1 MTTVKKTEIKL
12 PKTVGANALSE
23 SFGKINLSPEVKEF
37 LASLNARITVTY
49 SSGAEKPELE
59 ILDRSGT
66 VVCSID
72 EFVKLGGFRRWVNDE
87 LKELEKIE
95 SSSKKIEL
103 VAYFFRLAV
112 GKKIAL
118 PARMEEA
125 NETKFRQ
132 FHSMAGIVTS
142 HLETVEGTVENDA
155 RAYILDRGHLL
166 LGVIYKLMLDCLR
179 SEKLQKEALEEAL
192 FERGIPKWLYNKL
205 TDKQFTAN
213 LKNDSTVLLFP
224 KGNYLKSIGLT
235 TKEILT
241 EEFLTS
247 NRYVAEN
254 SGSIIKFAQTFP
266 SWKVLPVVPKTLAKD
281 VDTFMDT
288 YFWTMIS
295 PYTAKEILEIR
306 AAGKSIPT
314 FKARQKPNPKPG
326 SKTRPETETQRICR
340 EIHNILGVMVST
352 WLHMQNLVFPCA
364 NPLAFVWSKIIN
376 GTDAWEITPTH
387 GLYEHIIGSKTDL
400 TPVKALTSA
409 PLLPIMAEIVCQNM
423 QIPAQSDAGKT
434 ITKVIEDC
442 NGHSTFVK
450 RKDALDPDI
459 AKYDV
464 DLPTMERTEISG
476 KIVGNTKEV
485 LGIVSKTKKEK
496 KRRGGQANVRL
507 STAVLNELQVL
518 ENTPIYDRVKEW
530 ISSTFKTGKYKETQ
544 LLAARM
550 VAGEV
555 LKYQDELLDEDFDE
569 YRYLEDVEDEEE
581 D

>member
-1 MTTVKKTEIKL
+1 
-12 PKTVGANALSE
+12 
-23 SFGKINLSPEVKEF
+23 
-37 LASLNARITVTY
+37 VTY

-142 HLETVEGTVENDA
+142 HLETVESTVENDA

-241 EEFLTS
+241 EGFLTS

-266 SWKVLPVVPKTLAKD
+266 NWKVLPVVPKTLAKD

-450 RKDALDPDI
+450 RKDALDPNI

-464 DLPTMERTEISG
+464 DLPTM
-476 KIVGNTKEV
+476 
-485 LGIVSKTKKEK
+485 
-496 KRRGGQANVRL
+496 RGQKF
-507 STAVLNELQVL
+507 
-518 ENTPIYDRVKEW
+518 P
-530 ISSTFKTGKYKETQ
+530 
-544 LLAARM
+544 AR
-550 VAGEV
+550 
-555 LKYQDELLDEDFDE
+555 
-569 YRYLEDVEDEEE
+569 
-581 D
+581 